1 MPCTKL
7 STARALDCSRG
18 IGGIQTLYIAH
29 REDVTAITTDV
40 DGTVSAFTMA
50 SGRKFFEFKM
60 EKETA
65 LFTNPPIGNVANG
78 SQYFD
83 EILTIVFNQPD
94 AATRNQ
100 IAILAKS
107 NLIVIAKTSNNTFRL
122 LGEENDGLV
131 LNGGEG
137 GSGTAAGDRNGY
149 SLQLRGFASAPAKFV
164 DDAVITS
171 TLITFA

>member
-7 STARALDCSRG
+7 SAARALDCSRG
-18 IGGIQTLYIAH
+18 IGGVQTVYIAH

-40 DGTVSAFTMA
+40 DGTVSGFTMA
-50 SGRKFFEFKM
+50 STRKFFEFKM

-78 SQYFD
+78 AQYFD
-83 EILTIVFNQPD
+83 EVLTIVFNQPD
-94 AATRNQ
+94 SATRNQ
-100 IAILAKS
+100 IAILAKA
-107 NLIVIAKTSNNTFRL
+107 NLIVIVKTANGTFRL

-131 LNGGEG
+131 LNGGDG
-137 GSGTAAGDRNGY
+137 GSGTASGDRNGY
-149 SLQLRGFASAPAKFV
+149 SLQFRGFANSPAKYV